1 MKRKVAQNLL
11 GSQIYGALVR
21 ENFHFSPLS
30 HYGGDGHGMTS
41 VVCLKPWP
49 GLKDSLDIFPIQIEQ
64 EIKK

>member
-1 MKRKVAQNLL
+1 MHDRYNDIDA
-11 GSQIYGALVR
+11 
-21 ENFHFSPLS
+21 EW
-30 HYGGDGHGMTS
+30 GDGGGMTS